1 MKNKKQNT
9 KDKIQNTKNK
19 KICWFTL
26 VELII
31 VITILSI
38 LATIAFFYF
47 SWYVSKARDSKRVTD
62 LKNIQT
68 AIDLKLVTTW
78 KTPTP
83 DKFVNIKSENDLIW
97 YQWEIWE
104 NVVTFLN
111 MSNNLKD
118 PLTWENYFYT
128 TNKSNSKAQT
138 VALLEWE
145 NNIWTW
151 NTLKTPI
158 YSWEPVWLIL
168 DNNNNPIHKNN
179 TVLTNKEFNTLT
191 WTLVNTDIKVV
202 LWQSTNLYK
211 PFIIWWQLLQLSKS
225 SSFLA
230 PTNCPLNFIPVPWN
244 SDLWQPW
251 FCVGKYEASFENSA
265 NTESRLLTLPSKDV
279 ALNLTLS
286 WSLCY
291 WNWAWYWVMTLMQRL
306 TIARNIENVDS
317 NWSWWKV
324 WDWHIKT
331 WNSWDAI
338 TWFVK
343 NSLLKTWDSWLSWE
357 DELRQ
362 LKLSNWEVIWDF
374 IWNAWEL
381 VSPFNLMNWEN
392 EIKKYHITSIWYSQ
406 YLNDFKALNTNIN
419 QDYYYNEIED
429 NNFRNIYWPKII
441 DSANISFWTFRN
453 NSTLNSR
460 NILTWWSYYNSWIKL
475 VNWLYSILKT
485 NTFLSTSVIDK
496 VTIRCTYVP

>member
-9 KDKIQNTKNK
+9 KGKIQNTKNK
-19 KICWFTL
+19 KIYWFTL

-47 SWYVSKARDSKRVTD
+47 SWYASKARDSKRVSD

-251 FCVGKYEASFENSA
+251 FCVGKYEASFETN
-265 NTESRLLTLPSKDV
+265 NESKLLTLPWKDV
-279 ALNLTLS
+279 ATKFDTVGE
-286 WSLCY
+286 LCY

-343 NSLLKTWDSWLSWE
+343 NELLKTWVSWVSLE

-362 LKLSNWEVIWDF
+362 LKLSNWEIIWDF

-392 EIKKYHITSIWYSQ
+392 EINKYLDTTSGYSN
-406 YLNDFKALNTNIN
+406 YLNNYIAKDAVIWDDNYFQELKDENFKVL
-419 QDYYYNEIED
+419 
-429 NNFRNIYWPKII
+429 YWPKNVLEW
-441 DSANISFWTFRN
+441 NIWYWTVKFN
-453 NSTLNSR
+453 WFSHSR
-460 NILTWWSYYNSWIKL
+460 EILTWGDYDIIPSWKL
-475 VNWLYSILKT
+475 QNWLYSFFKNNNNINPK
-485 NTFLSTSVIDK
+485 I
-496 VTIRCTYVP
+496 TIRCTYNP